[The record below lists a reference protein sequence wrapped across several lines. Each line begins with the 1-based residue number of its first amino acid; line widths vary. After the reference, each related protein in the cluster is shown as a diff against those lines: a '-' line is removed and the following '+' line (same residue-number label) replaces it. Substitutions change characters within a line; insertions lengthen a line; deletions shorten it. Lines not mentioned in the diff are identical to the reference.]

1 MDETMNIPRHVA
13 IIPDGN
19 RRWAKD
25 RGLAPWEGHEAGAK
39 NTEEIVRAA
48 RELGIRE
55 LSFWGSSIDNLVK
68 RPVREKAELLA
79 VYERH
84 FRALIDDGEIFRDR
98 VRVRCIGR
106 WKEQFPDRLRNLL
119 IEAEDR
125 TKDHGSYALNFFL
138 AYSGKDDMLQAF
150 RNILSDPVAP
160 ELMTEERVKSAL
172 MTRDIPP
179 VDFLIRTGGDAH
191 LSAGFL
197 MWDTADA
204 QLLFSDLRYPDF
216 GVEPFRRAV
225 SDYGRR
231 ERRYGK

>member
-1 MDETMNIPRHVA
+1 MNIPNHVA

-19 RRWAKD
+19 RRWAKG

-39 NTEEIVRAA
+39 NTETIVRTA

-55 LSFWGSSIDNLVK
+55 LSFWGSSIENLTK
-68 RPVREKAELLA
+68 RPAREKMELLS

-84 FRALIDDGEIFRDR
+84 FRTLLDGEEIFRDR
-98 VRVRCIGR
+98 VRIRCIGR
-106 WKEQFPDRLRNLL
+106 WKERFPDRLRELL
-119 IEAEDR
+119 IDAEER
-125 TKDHGSYALNFFL
+125 TKDHDSYSLNFFL

-150 RNILSDPVAP
+150 RNVLSDPVAP
-160 ELMTEERVKSAL
+160 ERMTEERVKAAL

-179 VDFLIRTGGDAH
+179 VDLLIRTGGDAH

-204 QLLFSDLRYPDF
+204 QLLFSDLWYPDF
-216 GVEPFRRAV
+216 GEEPFREAI